1 MNDIIIDVISTSSQ
15 NSPEPC
21 DFGFMILVVVM
32 AIVIFLVCGF
42 GFSRG

>member
-15 NSPEPC
+15 NTPEPC
-21 DFGFMILVVVM
+21 DLGFMVLVGVMLVVV
-32 AIVIFLVCGF
+32 IIVCGF